1 MEEKGQLLDRLIATL
16 RESDRTYAAQIT
28 NLIRSHASLDEIRAF
43 MDDLMERPRL
53 EKTPELIDA
62 CHSVHQW
69 HESQKRVIRTRPEPK
84 QLQLSDMP
92 LFRVPAH
99 PWTSVTEDDDFVSH
113 LISLWFT
120 WAHPFLNWIDR
131 DLFIREM
138 QTGSI
143 DSEFC
148 SPFLVNIILA
158 DACVSDADCNTK
170 FAGQGLI

>member
-1 MEEKGQLLDRLIATL
+1 
-16 RESDRTYAAQIT
+16 
-28 NLIRSHASLDEIRAF
+28 

-53 EKTPELIDA
+53 EKTPELIEA
-62 CHSVHQW
+62 CNSVQQW
-69 HESQKRVIRTRPEPK
+69 HESQKRVIRAKPEPK
-84 QLQLSDMP
+84 QLQLSDIA

-143 DSEFC
+143 DSDFC

-158 DACVSDADCNTK
+158 DACVSDADCNIK
-170 FAGQGLI
+170 FADQRLI

>member
-1 MEEKGQLLDRLIATL
+1 
-16 RESDRTYAAQIT
+16 
-28 NLIRSHASLDEIRAF
+28 

-53 EKTPELIDA
+53 EKTPELIEA
-62 CHSVHQW
+62 CHSVQQW
-69 HESQKRVIRTRPEPK
+69 HESQRRAVRTRPEPK
-84 QLQLSDMP
+84 QLSDMAP
-92 LFRVPAH
+92 FRVPAH
-99 PWTSVTEDDDFVSH
+99 PWTSITEDDDFVSH

-138 QTGSI
+138 QSGNI

-158 DACVSDADCNTK
+158 DACVSGTNNN
-170 FAGQGLI
+170 I